1 MEMHTEHIDDLIAG
15 YAVNALD
22 DTERARC
29 EQHVA
34 VCPPC
39 RQEVSAAREAAQM
52 LALAVASVHPPL
64 TCKRKLLAKIE
75 REQFLAAPARPQ
87 RSRPALA
94 SWVAV
99 AAVALFALTGGWSL
113 NLQRQLTATRAELTA
128 MRAQAQPMQTQ
139 IAQYASMDSMFRDP
153 EVIRTL
159 TPQGQTGEVGAKTFM
174 KAGENDATLVVW
186 GLPALPDGKVYKVW
200 VARGE
205 QQQPLEAFL
214 PSNTT
219 MFIRITPPEPMDRY
233 QNIMVTVEDDPAVT
247 QPSEETVLLGDL

>member
-1 MEMHTEHIDDLIAG
+1 MDMQTEHIDDLIAG
-15 YAVNALD
+15 YAVDALD
-22 DTERARC
+22 DNERTRC

-39 RQEVSAAREAAQM
+39 RQEVLAARETAQM
-52 LALAVASVHPPL
+52 LALAAVAVPPPI

-75 REQFLAAPARPQ
+75 REQFLAAPPPRQ
-87 RSRPALA
+87 RTRPALA
-94 SWVAV
+94 TWVAV
-99 AAVALFALTGGWSL
+99 AAVALLVMTGGWGMSL
-113 NLQRQLTATRAELTA
+113 QQQLTATRAELDA
-128 MRAQAQPMQTQ
+128 MRAEAQPLRTQ
-139 IAQYASMDSMFRDP
+139 IAQYAAMDSMFRDP

-186 GLPALPDGKVYKVW
+186 GLPELPEGQVYKVW

-233 QNIMVTVEDDPAVT
+233 QNIMVTVEDDPTVT
-247 QPSEETVLLGDL
+247 QPSKETVLLGDL

>member
-1 MEMHTEHIDDLIAG
+1 MDMQTEHIDDLIAG

-22 DTERARC
+22 DAERARC
-29 EQHVA
+29 EQHAA

-39 RQEVSAAREAAQM
+39 RREVSAAHEAAQM
-52 LALAVASVHPPL
+52 LALAAAAVPPPIS
-64 TCKRKLLAKIE
+64 CKRKLLAKIE
-75 REQFLAAPARPQ
+75 REQFLAAPTRRQ
-87 RSRPALA
+87 RTRPALA
-94 SWVAV
+94 TWVAV
-99 AAVALFALTGGWSL
+99 AAVAMLALTGGWGM
-113 NLQRQLTATRAELTA
+113 NLQQQLRATRAELAA
-128 MRAQAQPMQTQ
+128 MRAEAQPMRTQ

-159 TPQGQTGEVGAKTFM
+159 TPQGQTSEVGAKTFM

-186 GLPALPDGKVYKVW
+186 GLPALPVGKVYKVW
-200 VARGE
+200 VARGD

-219 MFIRITPPEPMDRY
+219 MFIHIAPPEPMDRY

-247 QPSEETVLLGDL
+247 QPSEQTVLLGDL